1 MIVLLHEVNMLD
13 GHDKQRLAQEGVDYL
28 VEQNI
33 LLKSR
38 MAHLISEN
46 SVLKEKIKR
55 ASKALKEMLVQSKK
69 VLVESS

>member
-1 MIVLLHEVNMLD
+1 MLD

-46 SVLKEKIKR
+46 SLLKEKIKR
-55 ASKALKEMLVQSKK
+55 ASKELKEMFLQSKK

>member
-1 MIVLLHEVNMLD
+1 MLD

-33 LLKSR
+33 LLKNR
-38 MAHLISEN
+38 IAHLISEN
-46 SVLKEKIKR
+46 SVLKDKIKK
-55 ASKALKEMLVQSKK
+55 ASKALKEMLIQGKK